1 MRIDKF
7 FIIPFLILGA
17 FIIYYPSLLDNNHK
31 ASIWISDERE
41 FFKPI
46 DVVWRGKI
54 ISIMAGGS
62 CIGLKG
68 EFDNYRQALACL
80 PEVLLR
86 GNSSELWE
94 LEGMVTV
101 TGKWLGITCAYEN
114 TIFGKCVPDMVIEN
128 IGK

>member
-1 MRIDKF
+1 MSGMRIDKF

-54 ISIMAGGS
+54 ISTMASGS
-62 CIGLKG
+62 CIGLEG
-68 EFDNYRQALACL
+68 DFDNYSQAMACL
-80 PEVLLR
+80 P
-86 GNSSELWE
+86 NSDPNELWN
-94 LEGMVTV
+94 LEEVVTIS
-101 TGKWLGITCAYEN
+101 GKWTGITCAYKN
-114 TIFGKCVPDMVIEN
+114 TIFGECVPDVVIKSIEQ
-128 IGK
+128 

>member
-1 MRIDKF
+1 
-7 FIIPFLILGA
+7 
-17 FIIYYPSLLDNNHK
+17 
-31 ASIWISDERE
+31 
-41 FFKPI
+41 
-46 DVVWRGKI
+46 
-54 ISIMAGGS
+54 MAGGS